1 MKMSIKNDSIV
12 KVTKMNNFT
21 EIMFSELKGKSG
33 PVSRVDKDH
42 YANRE
47 TGELYEIPPNR
58 KGKTRKSNKKSL
70 YNTLKKDKEIMFT
83 NFNSSQDSLFVTLT
97 YYKPEKKIDN
107 LNKDIKAYVKKLR
120 CHYPDFVIKYSVAI
134 EIGADRSYHC
144 HFLFY
149 FDKAA
154 PDIKKELWTKGEAY
168 ITQIK
173 KNEDI
178 KNIVAYLTS
187 HLCDMS
193 EEEYKLAFP
202 TRDVDKIA
210 TYKCVDGDFNKK
222 KCVKNARLELYPENF
237 RIIRHSKSL
246 KRATKEYKTYKEA
259 LEEIQINGDIPIN
272 FAENDKSFGNV
283 SVYQEFELYMN
294 KELK

>member
-1 MKMSIKNDSIV
+1 M
-12 KVTKMNNFT
+12 
-21 EIMFSELKGKSG
+21 
-33 PVSRVDKDH
+33 
-42 YANRE
+42 
-47 TGELYEIPPNR
+47 
-58 KGKTRKSNKKSL
+58 
-70 YNTLKKDKEIMFT
+70 
-83 NFNSSQDSLFVTLT
+83 
-97 YYKPEKKIDN
+97 
-107 LNKDIKAYVKKLR
+107 R
-120 CHYPDFVIKYSVAI
+120 CHYPDFEIKYSVAI

-144 HFLFY
+144 HFLMY
-149 FDKAA
+149 FDKTA
-154 PDIKKELWTKGEAY
+154 PNIKKELWTKGEAY

-222 KCVKNARLELYPENF
+222 KCVKNARLELYPQNF
-237 RIIRHSKSL
+237 RMIRHSKGL
-246 KRATKEYKTYKEA
+246 KRAKKEYKTYKEA
-259 LEEIQINGDIPIN
+259 LEEIKINGDIPIN